1 MRKKCNHL
9 DVERVEAPE
18 VDEDDHVG
26 PEVPEHLGDDSA
38 HKVMLIISII
48 ATQIHILTLQ
58 GSVGKSKY
66 GGRSLRTH

>member
-1 MRKKCNHL
+1 MYMSYEQKCNYL
-9 DVERVEAPE
+9 DVEGVEAPE

-48 ATQIHILTLQ
+48 ATQI
-58 GSVGKSKY
+58 Y
-66 GGRSLRTH
+66 